1 MSARLLIVED
11 EAHQA
16 RGLQLHLEL
25 DGHQVDVAASGA
37 EALDR
42 DLTRYELVLC
52 DLRLPD
58 MGGLEVFQKA
68 TELHGQRRPTFVI
81 LTAYGTVEVARE
93 ALKAG
98 VYDFLTKP
106 VDATELS
113 VLVEQVVEK
122 RRLAREN
129 RELASR
135 MEDHAA
141 SSRLVGESEPFRRML
156 ELARTAA
163 ESEATILI
171 RGESGTG
178 KELVAELIHQSS
190 PRRDGPFVKVNCAA
204 IPEPLLEAELFG
216 HEKGAF
222 TDAYRA
228 RQGRFELAGGGT
240 IFLDEIGDM
249 SPALQ
254 VKLLRVLQ
262 ERELERLGGQGKV
275 IPLDFRLV
283 AATNRDLEAL
293 VAERRFRED
302 LYYRINVITVLVPP
316 LRERLA
322 DVEPLASAFCA
333 RFSHKNNKSFRGIS
347 PEALRALLAHDWPGN
362 VRELEN
368 VIERAVVLGQGDRI
382 ELEHLGQLETPPAQ
396 TPQGADLLDRLISA
410 EVPLADIEQEL
421 IRHALEQARGNVSKA
436 ARLLG
441 LTRRTLQ
448 YRMSKYE
455 LGSTSR

>member
-1 MSARLLIVED
+1 MAAKLLIVED

-37 EALDR
+37 EALTK
-42 DLTRYELVLC
+42 DLPSYALVLC

-58 MGGLEVFQKA
+58 MGGLDVYTRASAALGE
-68 TELHGQRRPTFVI
+68 RCPTFVI

-93 ALKAG
+93 ALKTG

-106 VDATELS
+106 VDPTELS

-122 RRLAREN
+122 RRLEREN
-129 RELASR
+129 RELARS
-135 MEDHAA
+135 MDAEGVQE
-141 SSRLVGESEPFRRML
+141 RLVGRSESFRRML
-156 ELARTAA
+156 DLATTAA
-163 ESEATILI
+163 QSEATILI

-178 KELVAELIHQSS
+178 KELVAELMHRAS
-190 PRRDGPFVKVNCAA
+190 PRSEGPFIKVNCAA
-204 IPEPLLEAELFG
+204 IPAALLEAELFG
-216 HEKGAF
+216 HERGAF
-222 TDAYRA
+222 TDAHRA
-228 RQGRFELAGGGT
+228 RQGRFELASGGT

-249 SPALQ
+249 SPSLQ

-283 AATNRDLEAL
+283 AATNRDLEQL
-293 VAERRFRED
+293 VSERRFRED
-302 LYYRINVITVLVPP
+302 LYYRINVITIRVPP
-316 LRERLA
+316 LRERRE
-322 DVEPLASAFCA
+322 DVEHLANAFCA
-333 RFSHKNNKSFRGIS
+333 RFSHKNGKHFRGIS
-347 PEALRALLAHDWPGN
+347 GDSLELLLSHDWPGN

-382 ELEHLGQLETPPAQ
+382 EPEHLSSLEAAPAVAD
-396 TPQGADLLDRLISA
+396 ADLLDRLVTTA
-410 EVPLADIEQEL
+410 VPLSE
-421 IRHALEQARGNVSKA
+421 LEQQMIRQALDRCGGNVSRA
-436 ARLLG
+436 ARTLG
-441 LTRRTLQ
+441 LTRRTMQ

-455 LGSTSR
+455 IPTPRA